1 MELEFV
7 DWIKLS
13 HLQSLGI
20 PKEVFFMIVI
30 ILGIMGCYF
39 MFRPITFILISIKSE
54 RLLNYL
60 LSGLSFIVIFFV
72 IVLFVGKVELL
83 TYQLF
88 KISLQAIAFFG
99 LLLCVVHLFK
109 AVWMRRKNG

>member
-1 MELEFV
+1 MDLELV
-7 DWIKLS
+7 DWIKVS

-20 PKEVFFMIVI
+20 PKEVFFTFVI

-39 MFRPITFILISIKSE
+39 IFRPITFILLSIKSE

-60 LSGLSFIVIFFV
+60 ISGLSFIVIFFV

-88 KISLQAIAFFG
+88 KVSLQAIAIFG
-99 LLLCVVHLFK
+99 LLLCVVHLIK
-109 AVWMRRKNG
+109 AVWIRKKKV